1 MPVTINGDGS
11 ISGLAVGGLPNGSV
25 DADTLASNAVTTAKI
40 ANGAVSGLK
49 KGVGS
54 VIQVNQTVKTDTF
67 STTSFTNT
75 WVDIGPQGS
84 ITAIKAGNKIM
95 VEIML
100 SVGCTDGRHISF
112 RLEKDGSALAG
123 ALGDSRGSNRK
134 RGCFHM
140 YQDDQNGQHDQHNYV
155 LKYLDTAA
163 DTNAH
168 TYNIAVTQWNGQ
180 GSTEITCNRSKA
192 DGDQDYESTTI
203 STVTLTEI
211 AA

>member
-1 MPVTINGDGS
+1 MAIQINGNGTITG
-11 ISGLAVGGLPNGSV
+11 ISSGGLPAGSV
-25 DADTLASNAVTTAKI
+25 TSATLAS
-40 ANGAVSGLK
+40 GAITSAAMPA
-49 KGVGS
+49 GS
-54 VIQVNQTVKTDTF
+54 AIQVNQTVKTDTS

-75 WVDIGPQGS
+75 WTDIGPQGS
-84 ITAIKAGNKIM
+84 ITATTAGNKIM

-123 ALGDSRGSNRK
+123 ATGDSRGSNRK
-134 RGCFHM
+134 QGCFHM
-140 YQDDQNGQHDQHNYV
+140 YQDDQNGQHDQHNYF

-168 TYNIAVTQWNGQ
+168 TYNIAVIQWGGQ
-180 GSTEITCNRSKA
+180 GTTEITCNRSKA
-192 DGDQDYESTTI
+192 DGDQDYESNTF

>member
-11 ISGLAVGGLPNGSV
+11 IAGLSVGGLGSGV
-25 DADTLASNAVTTAKI
+25 VNTATLASNAITSAI
-40 ANGAVSGLK
+40 QPA
-49 KGVGS
+49 GS

-75 WVDIGPQGS
+75 WVEIGPQGS

-112 RLEKDGSALAG
+112 RLEKDGSVVAG
-123 ALGDSRGSNRK
+123 ARGDSRGSNRK

-140 YQDDQNGQHDQHNYV
+140 YQDDQNGQHDQHNYFI
-155 LKYLDTAA
+155 KYLDTAA

>member
-11 ISGLAVGGLPNGSV
+11 ITGLSVGGLGSGV
-25 DADTLASNAVTTAKI
+25 VNTATLASNAITSAI
-40 ANGAVSGLK
+40 QPA
-49 KGVGS
+49 GS

-140 YQDDQNGQHDQHNYV
+140 YQDDQNGQHDQHNYSV
-155 LKYLDTAA
+155 SYTHLR
-163 DTNAH
+163 AH
-168 TYNIAVTQWNGQ
+168 ET
-180 GSTEITCNRSKA
+180 
-192 DGDQDYESTTI
+192 
-203 STVTLTEI
+203 
-211 AA
+211 

>member
-1 MPVTINGDGS
+1 MPVTINGNGS
-11 ISGLAVGGLPNGSV
+11 ITGLSVGGLGSGV
-25 DADTLASNAVTTAKI
+25 VNTATLASNAITSAI
-40 ANGAVSGLK
+40 QPA
-49 KGVGS
+49 GS

-140 YQDDQNGQHDQHNYV
+140 YQDDQNGQHDQHNYF

-168 TYNIAVTQWNGQ
+168 TYNIAVIQWGGQ
-180 GSTEITCNRSKA
+180 GTTEITCNRSKA

-211 AA
+211 AV

>member
-11 ISGLAVGGLPNGSV
+11 ITGLSVGGLGSGV
-25 DADTLASNAVTTAKI
+25 VNTATLASNAITSAI
-40 ANGAVSGLK
+40 QPA
-49 KGVGS
+49 GS

-100 SVGCTDGRHISF
+100 SVGCTNGRYISF
-112 RLEKDGSALAG
+112 RIEKDGSALAG

-140 YQDDQNGQHDQHNYV
+140 YQDDQNGQHDQHNYFI
-155 LKYLDTAA
+155 KYLDTAA

-211 AA
+211 AV

>member
-1 MPVTINGDGS
+1 MPVTINGNGS
-11 ISGLAVGGLPNGSV
+11 ITGLSVGGLGSGV
-25 DADTLASNAVTTAKI
+25 VNTATLASNAITSAI
-40 ANGAVSGLK
+40 QPA
-49 KGVGS
+49 GS

-100 SVGCTDGRHISF
+100 SVGCTNGRHISF
-112 RLEKDGSALAG
+112 RIEKDGSALAG

-140 YQDDQNGQHDQHNYV
+140 YQDDQNGQHDQHNYFI
-155 LKYLDTAA
+155 KYLDTAA

>member
-1 MPVTINGDGS
+1 MAIQINGNGTITG
-11 ISGLAVGGLPNGSV
+11 ISSGGLPAGSV
-25 DADTLASNAVTTAKI
+25 TSATLAS
-40 ANGAVSGLK
+40 GAITSAAMPA
-49 KGVGS
+49 GS
-54 VIQVNQTVKTDTF
+54 AIQVNQTVKTDTS

-75 WVDIGPQGS
+75 WTDIGPQGS
-84 ITAIKAGNKIM
+84 ITATTAGNKIM

-140 YQDDQNGQHDQHNYV
+140 YQDDQNGQHDQHNYFI
-155 LKYLDTAA
+155 KYLDTAA

-168 TYNIAVTQWNGQ
+168 TYNIAVIQWNGQ

-192 DGDQDYESTTI
+192 DSDNDYESTTI

-211 AA
+211 VA

>member
-11 ISGLAVGGLPNGSV
+11 ITGLSVGGLGSGV
-25 DADTLASNAVTTAKI
+25 VNTATLASNAITSAI
-40 ANGAVSGLK
+40 QPA
-49 KGVGS
+49 GS

-100 SVGCTDGRHISF
+100 SVGCTNGRHISF
-112 RLEKDGSALAG
+112 RIEKDGSALAG

-140 YQDDQNGQHDQHNYV
+140 YQDDQNGQHDQHNYFI
-155 LKYLDTAA
+155 KYLDTAA

-168 TYNIAVTQWNGQ
+168 TYNIAVIQWGGQ
-180 GSTEITCNRSKA
+180 GTTEITCNRSKA
-192 DGDQDYESTTI
+192 DGDQDYESNTF

-211 AA
+211 AV

>member
-11 ISGLAVGGLPNGSV
+11 ITGLSVGGLGSGV
-25 DADTLASNAVTTAKI
+25 VNTATLASNAITSAI
-40 ANGAVSGLK
+40 QPA
-49 KGVGS
+49 GS

-112 RLEKDGSALAG
+112 RLEKDGSVVAG
-123 ALGDSRGSNRK
+123 ARGDSRGSNRK

-140 YQDDQNGQHDQHNYV
+140 YQDDQNGQHDQHNYFI
-155 LKYLDTAA
+155 KYLDTAA

-211 AA
+211 AV

>member
-11 ISGLAVGGLPNGSV
+11 ITGLSVGGLGSGV
-25 DADTLASNAVTTAKI
+25 VNTATLASNAITSAI
-40 ANGAVSGLK
+40 QPA
-49 KGVGS
+49 GS

-100 SVGCTDGRHISF
+100 SVGCTNGRHISF
-112 RLEKDGSALAG
+112 RIEKDGSALAG

-140 YQDDQNGQHDQHNYV
+140 YQDDQNGQHDQHNYFI
-155 LKYLDTAA
+155 KYLDTAA

-211 AA
+211 AV

>member
-11 ISGLAVGGLPNGSV
+11 ITGLSVGGLGSGV
-25 DADTLASNAVTTAKI
+25 VNTATLASNAITSAI
-40 ANGAVSGLK
+40 QPA
-49 KGVGS
+49 GS

-112 RLEKDGSALAG
+112 RIEKDGSALAG

-140 YQDDQNGQHDQHNYV
+140 YQDDQNGQHDQHNYFI
-155 LKYLDTAA
+155 KYLDTAA

>member
-11 ISGLAVGGLPNGSV
+11 ITGLSVGGLGSGV
-25 DADTLASNAVTTAKI
+25 VNTATLASNAITSALQP
-40 ANGAVSGLK
+40 A
-49 KGVGS
+49 GS

-123 ALGDSRGSNRK
+123 AQGDSRGSNRK
-134 RGCFHM
+134 QGCFHM
-140 YQDDQNGQHDQHNYV
+140 YQDDQNGQHDQHNYFI
-155 LKYLDTAA
+155 KYLDTAA

>member
-11 ISGLAVGGLPNGSV
+11 ITGLSVGGLGSGV
-25 DADTLASNAVTTAKI
+25 VNTATLASNAITSAI
-40 ANGAVSGLK
+40 QPA
-49 KGVGS
+49 GS

-100 SVGCTDGRHISF
+100 SVGCTNGRHISF

-140 YQDDQNGQHDQHNYV
+140 YQDDQNGQHDQHNYF

-168 TYNIAVTQWNGQ
+168 TYNIAVIQWGGQ
-180 GSTEITCNRSKA
+180 GTTEITCNRSKA
-192 DGDQDYESTTI
+192 DGDQDYESNTF

-211 AA
+211 AV

>member
-11 ISGLAVGGLPNGSV
+11 ITGLSVGGLGSGV
-25 DADTLASNAVTTAKI
+25 VNTATLASNAITSAI
-40 ANGAVSGLK
+40 QPA
-49 KGVGS
+49 GS

-100 SVGCTDGRHISF
+100 SVGCTNGRHISF
-112 RLEKDGSALAG
+112 RIEKDGSALAG

-140 YQDDQNGQHDQHNYV
+140 YQDDQNGQHDQHNYF

>member
-11 ISGLAVGGLPNGSV
+11 ITGLSVGGLGSGV
-25 DADTLASNAVTTAKI
+25 VNTATLASNAITSAI
-40 ANGAVSGLK
+40 QPA
-49 KGVGS
+49 GS

-140 YQDDQNGQHDQHNYV
+140 YQDDQNGQHDQHNYF

-168 TYNIAVTQWNGQ
+168 TYNIAVIQWGGQ
-180 GSTEITCNRSKA
+180 GTTEITCNRSKA
-192 DGDQDYESTTI
+192 DGDQDYESNTF

>member
-1 MPVTINGDGS
+1 MPVTINGDVS
-11 ISGLAVGGLPNGSV
+11 ITGLSVGGLGSGV
-25 DADTLASNAVTTAKI
+25 VNTATLASNAITSAI
-40 ANGAVSGLK
+40 QPA
-49 KGVGS
+49 GS

-100 SVGCTDGRHISF
+100 SVGCTNGRHISF
-112 RLEKDGSALAG
+112 RIEKDGSALAG

-140 YQDDQNGQHDQHNYV
+140 YQDDQNGQHDQHNYFI
-155 LKYLDTAA
+155 KYLDTAA

-211 AA
+211 AV

>member
-11 ISGLAVGGLPNGSV
+11 IAGLSVGGLGSGV
-25 DADTLASNAVTTAKI
+25 VNTATLASNAITSAI
-40 ANGAVSGLK
+40 QPA
-49 KGVGS
+49 GS

-112 RLEKDGSALAG
+112 RLEKDGSVVAG
-123 ALGDSRGSNRK
+123 ARGDSRGSNRK

-140 YQDDQNGQHDQHNYV
+140 YQDDQNGQHDQHNYFI
-155 LKYLDTAA
+155 KYLDTAA

>member
-11 ISGLAVGGLPNGSV
+11 IAGLSVGGLGSGV
-25 DADTLASNAVTTAKI
+25 VNTATLASNAITSALQP
-40 ANGAVSGLK
+40 A
-49 KGVGS
+49 GS

-123 ALGDSRGSNRK
+123 AQGDSRGSNRK

-140 YQDDQNGQHDQHNYV
+140 YQDDQNGQHDQHNYFI
-155 LKYLDTAA
+155 KYLDTAA

>member
-11 ISGLAVGGLPNGSV
+11 ITGLSVGGLGSGV
-25 DADTLASNAVTTAKI
+25 VNTATLASNAITSAI
-40 ANGAVSGLK
+40 QPA
-49 KGVGS
+49 GS
-54 VIQVNQTVKTDTF
+54 VIQVNQTVKPDTF

-100 SVGCTDGRHISF
+100 SVGCTNGRHISF
-112 RLEKDGSALAG
+112 RIEKDGSALAG

-140 YQDDQNGQHDQHNYV
+140 YQDDQNGQHDQNKYFI
-155 LKYLDTAA
+155 KYLDTAA

-168 TYNIAVTQWNGQ
+168 TYNIAVIQWGGQ
-180 GSTEITCNRSKA
+180 GTTEITCNRSKA
-192 DGDQDYESTTI
+192 DGDQDYESNTF

-211 AA
+211 AV

>member
-1 MPVTINGDGS
+1 MPVTINGNGS
-11 ISGLAVGGLPNGSV
+11 ITGLSVGGLGSGV
-25 DADTLASNAVTTAKI
+25 VNTATLASNAITSAI
-40 ANGAVSGLK
+40 QPA
-49 KGVGS
+49 GS

-100 SVGCTDGRHISF
+100 SVGCTNGRHISF
-112 RLEKDGSALAG
+112 RIEKDGSALAG

-140 YQDDQNGQHDQHNYV
+140 YQDDQNGQHDQHNYFI
-155 LKYLDTAA
+155 KYLDTAA

-211 AA
+211 AV

>member
-1 MPVTINGDGS
+1 MPVTIIGDGS
-11 ISGLAVGGLPNGSV
+11 ITGLSVGGLGSGV
-25 DADTLASNAVTTAKI
+25 VNTATLASNAITSAI
-40 ANGAVSGLK
+40 QPA
-49 KGVGS
+49 GS

-100 SVGCTDGRHISF
+100 SVGCTNGRHISF
-112 RLEKDGSALAG
+112 RIEKDGSALAG

-140 YQDDQNGQHDQHNYV
+140 YQDDQNGQHDQHNYFI
-155 LKYLDTAA
+155 KYLDTAA

>member
-11 ISGLAVGGLPNGSV
+11 ITGLSVGGLGSGV
-25 DADTLASNAVTTAKI
+25 VNTATLASNAITSAI
-40 ANGAVSGLK
+40 QPA
-49 KGVGS
+49 GS

-75 WVDIGPQGS
+75 WVDIGPHGS

-140 YQDDQNGQHDQHNYV
+140 YQDDQNGQHDQHNYFI
-155 LKYLDTAA
+155 KYLDTAA

>member
-11 ISGLAVGGLPNGSV
+11 IAGLSVGGLGSGV
-25 DADTLASNAVTTAKI
+25 VNTATLASNAITSAI
-40 ANGAVSGLK
+40 QPA
-49 KGVGS
+49 GS
-54 VIQVNQTVKTDTF
+54 VIQVNQTVKNDTF

-100 SVGCTDGRHISF
+100 SVGCTNGRHISF

-140 YQDDQNGQHDQHNYV
+140 YQDDQNGQHDQHNYFI
-155 LKYLDTAA
+155 KYLDTAA

>member
-11 ISGLAVGGLPNGSV
+11 ITGLSVGGLGSGV
-25 DADTLASNAVTTAKI
+25 VNTATLASNAITSAI
-40 ANGAVSGLK
+40 QPA
-49 KGVGS
+49 GS

-100 SVGCTDGRHISF
+100 SVGCTNGRHISF
-112 RLEKDGSALAG
+112 RIEKDGSALAG

-140 YQDDQNGQHDQHNYV
+140 YQDDQNGQHDQHNYFI
-155 LKYLDTAA
+155 KYLDTAA